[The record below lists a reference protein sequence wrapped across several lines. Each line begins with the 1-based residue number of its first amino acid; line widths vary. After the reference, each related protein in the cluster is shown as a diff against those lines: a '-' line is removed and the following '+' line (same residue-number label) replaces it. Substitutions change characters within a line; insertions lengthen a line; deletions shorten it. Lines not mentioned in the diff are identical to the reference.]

1 MASALVVCGIIYY
14 YIRKRGMVSSG
25 YRYSIASFLLSLSL
39 SLSSVLCVCESSV
52 IKAMSVL
59 WGLRSSGGRIAILCV
74 SESGRQCWLY
84 IGLKI
89 RRLHS
94 LRTLSWLSMYSLSQ
108 LLHLFGATPHAEE
121 ARARVQI
128 NAERKRSMSFNLP
141 FDRVP
146 NLARPDLVESRGGGE
161 EHTGVTRF

>member
-1 MASALVVCGIIYY
+1 MAKPCRVANTRSASDTVWLVVCGIIYY

-25 YRYSIASFLLSLSL
+25 YRYSIASFLLSLS
-39 SLSSVLCVCESSV
+39 SVLCVCESSV

-59 WGLRSSGGRIAILCV
+59 WGLRSGGGRIAILCV

-108 LLHLFGATPHAEE
+108 LLHLFGVTPHAEE
-121 ARARVQI
+121 ARARADQRREKKVNVIQFAI
-128 NAERKRSMSFNLP
+128 
-141 FDRVP
+141 
-146 NLARPDLVESRGGGE
+146 
-161 EHTGVTRF
+161 